1 MFVST
6 NKYTTVCNMNR
17 FFDSERILDAQIAD
31 VNPSNSIED
40 GKDDMFSF

>member
-1 MFVST
+1 MHHRLQYEPF
-6 NKYTTVCNMNR
+6 